1 MEDIRREIDQLARG
15 VVEWLEKKS
24 ITARTVTIKVRYS
37 DFTTVTR
44 SQSTREPT
52 ADVENIV
59 ARAVK
64 LLEKTE
70 AGHRPIR
77 LLGVSVHNFGRD
89 EDEDEAADE
98 TNGRLPF

>member
-1 MEDIRREIDQLARG
+1 M
-15 VVEWLEKKS
+15 
-24 ITARTVTIKVRYS
+24 TIKVRYS

-59 ARAVK
+59 ARALR

-89 EDEDEAADE
+89 EEEEQAAE
-98 TNGRLPF
+98 KTSGRLPSGYPGTMAQPDSAGLATPDGP

>member
-1 MEDIRREIDQLARG
+1 MASPSGSQ
-15 VVEWLEKKS
+15 KKS

-59 ARAVK
+59 ARALK

-77 LLGVSVHNFGRD
+77 LLGVSVHNFGAD
-89 EDEDEAADE
+89 EDERRQCAED